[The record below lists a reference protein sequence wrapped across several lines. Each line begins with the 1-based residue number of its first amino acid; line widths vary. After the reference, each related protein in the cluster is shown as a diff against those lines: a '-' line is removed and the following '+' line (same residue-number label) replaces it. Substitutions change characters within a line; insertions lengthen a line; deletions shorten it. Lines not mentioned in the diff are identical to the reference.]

1 MPKGGDMDVN
11 RMSSRDKNVMN
22 YNPNNSGMISYE
34 DLLIAQ
40 YLEEMKKSRAE
51 VKKDRELPASPYLQR
66 FPPTPTTATY
76 SRPRRRPASAVN
88 LRNKQ
93 RSEKP
98 KIDAKFIADPSMWDP
113 ETPRE
118 KYGKHPRRP
127 ASAPVRR
134 VSRPVSGVSSRYSY
148 FRPSSGKRPKGLYR
162 RQPHTIRVV
171 AFKNGTRD
179 SFVRATAPNIK
190 MLLEFLTVKLGLPF
204 AARRIFLEDGIE
216 VFEARDILPESD
228 VYISMGEN
236 YKDPHLPTKRNLIQ
250 REGAVWTLSGIMLP
264 EEGKK
269 KKTRS
274 CLSRRMKT
282 LIEQK
287 RVRILVYRNGRSK
300 EPMEVVADLAN
311 TEEFLV
317 ACTAKLDL
325 RCHARTLYDWEG
337 NEITDLSATPILDDC
352 LQPGG
357 TPVMGPLWVSIGEG
371 FSPTGTADFISSI
384 KQIVK
389 SRLKEVKKYR
399 TEINFAMSDEDKDKV
414 TVAAVLS
421 LKPDQLYEALDSA
434 DDDVDKLT
442 KTLSRLKVKLDA
454 LEAER
459 EKEEAMGAMYK
470 MAHIQELNVDDRLL
484 GTKGLKLKVYEN
496 GMSEGAQN
504 FFFNLRGALKG
515 IGHDRPKLMARLL
528 DELSTGYW
536 SSGGVN
542 PKLNAVAQK
551 LYDKYGR
558 EITNVLALESEQEV
572 WVSYGEAFICPFT
585 YCVELFFDK
594 ATKLEIEGAT
604 HVVREPLMQEDAQ
617 ATDEHGQWDATI
629 GFPVMYESA
638 MADLMMQDP
647 DKMKWMTECAE
658 VDERGFYL
666 LHKKRKDLALYPE
679 LVVNEK
685 FRLRPDDKR
694 PAESEV
700 RRRKELQTWVIT
712 QSGYIICKF
721 MPQLCLGVSD
731 TTVKGRF
738 FDRDAE
744 MEGQVVTLQKKMAQN
759 PNQMWRFTTDAT
771 IASVACPDKVL
782 TYLGNKF
789 GDDESYTE
797 NPPEGSKSGVR
808 VYLIVSEPKS
818 RKEGSCQRFGLK
830 QEKFDNL
837 GQWKYTQARNSEWHK
852 LAYSW
857 PITTEGELNERY
869 DWPMEGYLMP
879 HAPPLH
885 KSDKKSG
892 LTGVA
897 PLRLWVMKNGERDK
911 TTALQIVGPNLTT
924 MMKEAPK
931 KDKKDGGRGR
941 KKDTPVNHADSVDID
956 VTIGDLTVRELEF
969 LMFLGHCT
977 SLLDLPFAA
986 RRMFDETGV
995 EHFTLQSLQRDQL
1008 VFVTCGEQWSDPKLN
1023 KTEQQRRFLL
1033 SQLSTDVAKIR
1044 QFVALRDPQGFVME
1058 MEGGLTP
1065 NVKVVVNKCWTR
1077 EEDEAEERAREV
1089 NTTARQEE
1097 DQGEEDFTT
1106 EHLNAH
1112 HRAHL
1117 KSEKRLDT
1125 LRWPWERL
1133 VNVGNSFDDSDPEAV
1148 KYSNK
1153 DLYEKYRPR
1162 PSPRVSRDTLQRF
1175 VYEDGF
1181 IACSAN
1187 HSLVLGVQ
1195 EQEGRVIDVY
1205 LQKRR
1210 PDDINQRWVMKEN
1223 GEICSKYNQQMALT
1237 IAMPSVHGDNRPLTF
1252 TGCAVT
1258 LQARRLNQYGKAHQR
1273 WRYDAETGFIYAF
1286 YADQYDKE
1294 ITAANRADV
1303 CTSSV
1308 SHAAVIDQPGYIAEV
1323 NDRKNRDIR
1332 VCLSCARAM
1341 RGRFKLQRLPNNKP
1355 FACAMGQAKKLKLR
1369 HVGSFCVLNGKVDLS
1384 TPEAEISLHNWEE
1397 SLTTLR
1403 DETSVKTIA
1412 RQISA
1417 AKSVRTVKLLMYKN
1431 GEGRMRA
1438 GEKVYGSSIQGILNQ
1453 CTHQLRLNK
1462 PATRLYT
1469 EDGVLILD
1477 MDDLVD
1483 WAVENYKAVMAD
1495 RIEKIIMME
1504 NSDSEQSGTPIPE
1517 GGDNRV
1523 GLQDQASQEVHSQL
1537 ARAMQNME
1545 QFDEDER
1552 GGGDAEERGAGD
1564 VGEEQDAREEKTEL
1578 DSQETRKVER
1588 KREELLS
1595 RVPLPPL
1602 ETILR
1607 YPIELWVSSGKNFVP
1622 PEVVESKDINRK
1634 KKRAFRAQVS
1644 LDLDIEKH
1652 VLRQMKA
1659 RRMDELSPGEYKS
1672 TLSTSQPVVIQGQ
1685 WQQLTPQ
1692 EQDKHDTVHKLET
1705 HLGEIKANQRLGL
1718 ASVNLKG
1725 KLYHQPNMK
1734 RVQVYPNGESLE
1746 RALYVW
1752 GETLDQLLESSTH
1765 KLTLWRK
1772 AQMFFTS
1779 DGKLIET
1786 FEDIERDQLLCVST
1800 GKAFKKPRV
1809 QMLDVEVKASWGRA
1823 RREYGP
1829 SATDVR
1835 VDAKGNPKVD
1845 VDPFGPPE
1853 LALPLEAPK

>member
-11 RMSSRDKNVMN
+11 RMSSRDKTVMS
-22 YNPNNSGMISYE
+22 YNPNNSGLISYE

-40 YLEEMKKSRAE
+40 YLEEMKKSKSE
-51 VKKDRELPASPYLQR
+51 VKKDREVPASPYLQR
-66 FPPTPTTATY
+66 FPPTPSTTTY
-76 SRPRRRPASAVN
+76 HSRSRRRPASAVN
-88 LRNKQ
+88 MRNKQ

-98 KIDAKFIADPSMWDP
+98 KIDAKFIADPSLWDP

-118 KYGKHPRRP
+118 KSVKYFRRP

-134 VSRPVSGVSSRYSY
+134 VSRPVSGASSRCSY
-148 FRPSSGKRPKGLYR
+148 RYTAGRPSSGKRPRGLYR

-216 VFEARDILPESD
+216 VFEAGDILPDSD

-264 EEGKK
+264 EEGRKK
-269 KKTRS
+269 RTRS

-287 RVRILVYRNGRSK
+287 KVRILVYRNGRSK
-300 EPMEVVADLAN
+300 EPMEIVANLSN

-325 RCHARTLYDWEG
+325 RSHARILYDWEG

-352 LQPGG
+352 LQQGG
-357 TPVMGPLWVSIGEG
+357 TAVMGPLWVSLGEG
-371 FSPTGTADFISSI
+371 FSPTGTADFIASI
-384 KQIVK
+384 KHIVK
-389 SRLKEVKKYR
+389 SRLKEVKKYK
-399 TEINFAMSDEDKDKV
+399 TEINYAMSDEDKHKV
-414 TVAAVLS
+414 TVASILS
-421 LKPDQLYEALDSA
+421 LTTDQIYEALDSA
-434 DDDVDKLT
+434 DEDIDKLT

-459 EKEEAMGAMYK
+459 EKEGSMGAMYK
-470 MAHIQELNVDDRLL
+470 MSHIQELNVDDRLV

-515 IGHDRPKLMARLL
+515 IGHDPPKLMARLL

-542 PKLNAVAQK
+542 PKLNAVAQR

-558 EITNVLALESEQEV
+558 EITNVLSLETEQEV
-572 WVSYGEAFICPFT
+572 WVSYGEAYICSFT
-585 YCVELFFDK
+585 YCVEAFFDK
-594 ATKLEIEGAT
+594 ATKLEVEGAT
-604 HVVREPLMQEDAQ
+604 HVVREQLMQEDTQ
-617 ATDEHGQWDATI
+617 AMDEHGQWDATI

-647 DKMKWMTECAE
+647 DKIKWMTECAE
-658 VDERGFYL
+658 VDERGYYL
-666 LHKKRKDLALYPE
+666 LHK
-679 LVVNEK
+679 
-685 FRLRPDDKR
+685 
-694 PAESEV
+694 
-700 RRRKELQTWVIT
+700 
-712 QSGYIICKF
+712 SGYIICKF

-731 TTVKGRF
+731 TSVKGRL

-744 MEGQVVTLQKKMAQN
+744 IEGQVVTLQKKMAQN
-759 PNQMWRFTTDAT
+759 PNQMWKFTTDAT
-771 IASVACPDKVL
+771 IASVAYPDKVL

-797 NPPEGSKSGVR
+797 NSPEGCKPGVR
-808 VYLIVSEPKS
+808 VYLIVSEPRS

-837 GQWKYTQARNSEWHK
+837 GQWKYTQAGNSEWHK

-857 PITTEGELNERY
+857 PITADGELNERY

-911 TTALQIVGPNLTT
+911 TLAVQIVGPSLTSVT
-924 MMKEAPK
+924 KEAPK
-931 KDKKDGGRGR
+931 KDGGRSR
-941 KKDTPVNHADSVDID
+941 KKDTSVNHADSVDID

-969 LMFLGHCT
+969 LMFLDHCT
-977 SLLDLPFAA
+977 SFLDLPFAA

-1044 QFVALRDPQGFVME
+1044 QFVSLRDPQGFVME

-1065 NVKVVVNKCWTR
+1065 NAKIVVNKCWSR
-1077 EEDEAEERAREV
+1077 EEDEAEENAREV
-1089 NTTARQEE
+1089 NGTARQEE
-1097 DQGEEDFTT
+1097 DQEEEDFTT

-1133 VNVGNSFDDSDPEAV
+1133 MNVGNSFEDNDPEAV

-1162 PSPRVSRDTLQRF
+1162 PSPRVPRDTLQRF

-1181 IACSAN
+1181 VACAAN
-1187 HSLVLGVQ
+1187 HSLVLGVH

-1223 GEICSKYNQQMALT
+1223 GEICSKFNQQLALT
-1237 IAMPSVHGDNRPLTF
+1237 IAMPNVHGDNRPLTF

-1323 NDRKNRDIR
+1323 HDRKNRDIR

-1355 FACAMGQAKKLKLR
+1355 FRQICDMIVLRVPSLPTLSQASRHPGQLKLL
-1369 HVGSFCVLNGKVDLS
+1369 V
-1384 TPEAEISLHNWEE
+1384 
-1397 SLTTLR
+1397 
-1403 DETSVKTIA
+1403 
-1412 RQISA
+1412 
-1417 AKSVRTVKLLMYKN
+1417 YKN

-1438 GEKVYGSSIQGILNQ
+1438 GEKVYGSSIQGVLNQ
-1453 CTHQLRLNK
+1453 CTHQLGLSK

-1495 RIEKIIMME
+1495 RIEKIVMME
-1504 NSDSEQSGTPIPE
+1504 NSDSEQSVNLIHE
-1517 GGDNRV
+1517 GGDNRMA
-1523 GLQDQASQEVHSQL
+1523 LQDQASQEVHSQL
-1537 ARAMQNME
+1537 TRAMHNME

-1552 GGGDAEERGAGD
+1552 GGGDVEERGAGD
-1564 VGEEQDAREEKTEL
+1564 VAEEHSVREEKTVIPLLCHRTGLPGE
-1578 DSQETRKVER
+1578 EGKRKLEPR

-1595 RVPLPPL
+1595 GLVGCHCQL

-1607 YPIELWVSSGKNFVP
+1607 YPIELWVSGGKNFVP
-1622 PEVVESKDINRK
+1622 PEVVESKDINRR
-1634 KKRAFRAQVS
+1634 KKRAFRGQVS

-1652 VLRQMKA
+1652 VLRQMKG
-1659 RRMDELSPGEYKS
+1659 RRMEELNPGEYKS

-1685 WQQLTPQ
+1685 WQELTPQ
-1692 EQDKHDTVHKLET
+1692 EQVKHDTVHKLET

-1718 ASVNLKG
+1718 ANVNLKG
-1725 KLYHQPNMK
+1725 RLYLQPNMK
-1734 RVQVYPNGESLE
+1734 RVQVFPNGESLE
-1746 RALYVW
+1746 RAVYIW
-1752 GETLDQLLESSTH
+1752 GETLDQLLEAATS
-1765 KLTLWRK
+1765 KLTLWKK

-1779 DGKLIET
+1779 DGKMIET
-1786 FEDIERDQLLCVST
+1786 YEDIERDQLLCAST

-1823 RREYGP
+1823 HGAYGP

-1853 LALPLEAPK
+1853 LALPLEAP